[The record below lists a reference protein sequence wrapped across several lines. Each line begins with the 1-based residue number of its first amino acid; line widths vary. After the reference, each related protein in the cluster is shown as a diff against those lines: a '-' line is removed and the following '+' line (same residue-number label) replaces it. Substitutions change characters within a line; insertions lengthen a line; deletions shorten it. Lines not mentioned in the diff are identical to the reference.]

1 DAVEPLAAVLSHT
14 LQRLPQPTDLL
25 PRLLQLAGEASD
37 LDALHVHTPARS
49 LYGVDEIGQR
59 GSGVYDHG
67 VIRPRRG
74 ARPSNLAPVDLLYGP
89 RAIRI
94 SVVGRDEVA
103 VECHP
108 LDPPARRDRKST
120 RLNSSHV

>member
-1 DAVEPLAAVLSHT
+1 MA
-14 LQRLPQPTDLL
+14 

-74 ARPSNLAPVDLLYGP
+74 AQPSNLAPVDLLYGP

-108 LDPPARRDRKST
+108 LDPPARSAIGKPSVGEQFGTFLGGQVGARAEER
-120 RLNSSHV
+120 